1 MVATVDSAVDEIK
14 GWLGDNVTGG
24 SPVERDYLILE
35 NGVLTSMQTVEL
47 VLFLE
52 ERFGISVEEEEFV
65 EENFASIN
73 QIAAYVGSKTA

>member
-1 MVATVDSAVDEIK
+1 MVATVDSAVDEIQ

-24 SPVERDYLILE
+24 SSVERDYLILE

-65 EENFASIN
+65 EENFASIDK
-73 QIAAYVGSKTA
+73 IAAYVGSKAA

>member
-1 MVATVDSAVDEIK
+1 MVATIESVVDEIQ

-24 SPVERDYLILE
+24 SPVERDCLILE

-73 QIAAYVGSKTA
+73 KIAAYVGSKTA